1 MRKKSLI
8 FVVLLALAWT
18 VPQRAFANMAAP
30 ENADVGSAITFEKN
44 DKIAV
49 LSEDLEIVVK
59 GPDARITATYEMKNT
74 TDEALSVSSMFLSPN
89 MEEKGG
95 TVTVNGKQAD
105 VSVQRYGMNGSTQI
119 ITDDWRYAVLTTE
132 EIASLD
138 PDRTVDTVTFQMDF
152 QPQETYPVVV
162 SYDCNLGGY
171 PELDFNAKRGE
182 LEYYLAPAAMW
193 KDFSNLT
200 IRLYLDKD
208 MPVLVES
215 SLPFERVAERE
226 YVYTSDTLP
235 EGNLQISIDENGWQN
250 FISTLKSPYFQ
261 MTLRFFAPIIILVV
275 VVVILIHVWRKRR
288 KS

>member
-1 MRKKSLI
+1 MSAMIYHL
-8 FVVLLALAWT
+8 
-18 VPQRAFANMAAP
+18 
-30 ENADVGSAITFEKN
+30 EEYGSAIWT
-44 DKIAV
+44 DK
-49 LSEDLEIVVK
+49 
-59 GPDARITATYEMKNT
+59 
-74 TDEALSVSSMFLSPN
+74 
-89 MEEKGG
+89 
-95 TVTVNGKQAD
+95 
-105 VSVQRYGMNGSTQI
+105 
-119 ITDDWRYAVLTTE
+119 LTTE
-132 EIASLD
+132 EISSLD

-162 SYDCNLGGY
+162 SYDYNLGGY

-215 SLPFERVAERE
+215 SLPFEKVAERE

-275 VVVILIHVWRKRR
+275 VVVILTHVWRKRR

>member
-8 FVVLLALAWT
+8 FVVLLALIWM

-30 ENADVGSAITFEKN
+30 EDADVGSAITFEKN

-59 GPDARITATYEMKNT
+59 GPDAHITATYEMKNT
-74 TDEALSVSSMFLSPN
+74 TDEALSISSMFLSPN
-89 MEEKGG
+89 MEERGV
-95 TVTVNGKQAD
+95 TVTVNGKAAAA
-105 VSVQRYGMNGSTQI
+105 SVQSCALNWSTEI
-119 ITDDWRYAVLTTE
+119 TTDDWRYAVLTQE
-132 EIASLD
+132 DAASVT
-138 PDRTVDTVTFQMDF
+138 PEQTVDVISFQMDF

-162 SYDCNLGGY
+162 SYDYNLGGY

-182 LEYYLAPAAMW
+182 LEYYLTPAAMW
-193 KDFSNLT
+193 KDFSDLT

-208 MPVLVES
+208 MPVLVDS
-215 SLPFERVAERE
+215 SLPFEKVADRE

-235 EGNLQISIDENGWQN
+235 EENLRITIDENGFQN

-275 VVVILIHVWRKRR
+275 VVLILIHVWRKKRR
-288 KS
+288 A

>member
-1 MRKKSLI
+1 MRKKSFV
-8 FVVLLALAWT
+8 FVVLLALACM

-30 ENADVGSAITFEKN
+30 EDADVGSAITFEKN
-44 DKIAV
+44 DEIAV
-49 LSEDLEIVVK
+49 LSEDLEIVVN
-59 GPDARITATYEMKNT
+59 GPDAHITATYEMKNT
-74 TDEALSVSSMFLSPN
+74 TDEALSISSMFLSPN
-89 MEEKGG
+89 MEEKGV

-119 ITDDWRYAVLTTE
+119 IADDWRYAVLTTE
-132 EIASLD
+132 EIANLD

-162 SYDCNLGGY
+162 SYDYNLGGY
-171 PELDFNAKRGE
+171 PELDFNAKREE

-193 KDFSNLT
+193 KDFSDLT

-208 MPVLVES
+208 MPVLVDS
-215 SLPFERVAERE
+215 SLPFEKVTERE

-235 EGNLQISIDENGWQN
+235 EENLRITIDENGFQN

-275 VVVILIHVWRKRR
+275 VVVILIHVWRKKR

>member
-1 MRKKSLI
+1 
-8 FVVLLALAWT
+8 
-18 VPQRAFANMAAP
+18 MAAP

-89 MEEKGG
+89 MEEKGV

-215 SLPFERVAERE
+215 SLPFEKVAERE